1 MTLKPVN
8 AEYWI
13 QKLELQKHP
22 EGGYYRETYRSYDVI
37 KKDGLSSRFIETRNS
52 STAIYY
58 LLSGKDFSAFHR
70 LKSDEIF
77 HFYHGVPLRVHILT
91 LSGEYKS
98 ILLGDTAAE
107 NPLFQ
112 LVINQGDWFASEV
125 SQPNSYSLIGCTV
138 SPGFDFH
145 DFELASANELSKLY
159 PDYQDLIIRLSPP

>member
-1 MTLKPVN
+1 MN

-22 EGGYYRETYRSYDVI
+22 EGGYYRETYRSNDII
-37 KKDGLSSRFIETRNS
+37 KKDGLSSRAIEQRNS

-58 LLSGKDFSAFHR
+58 LLSEKDFSAFHR

-77 HFYHGVPLRVHILT
+77 HFYHGAPLQVHILT
-91 LSGEYKS
+91 SSGEYKS
-98 ILLGDTAAE
+98 VLLGDTQGE
-107 NPLFQ
+107 NPTFQ

-138 SPGFDFH
+138 SPGFDFS
-145 DFELASANELSKLY
+145 DFELASADELINQY
-159 PDYQDLIIRLSPP
+159 PNYEEIITRLTIEKEP